1 MRVQGRTRK
10 RFYER
15 NVRNEIRTRVLD
27 DVKCEGITY

>member
-15 NVRNEIRTRVLD
+15 NVRTRVLD
-27 DVKCEGITY
+27 DANCEGSTY